1 MEPTKFSLVLERKT
15 QSSVWKQSEGI
26 ALITRSVADIHNDMH
41 NRNERWIRG
50 GDNDIYKAHASL
62 SPDELRMYL
71 FIEIDAQLKTDAF
84 YAALYTILDTKVFGS
99 RMSRNLHIST
109 IHDEVAALL
118 AAE

>member
-1 MEPTKFSLVLERKT
+1 METIKFSLALERDT

-50 GDNDIYKAHASL
+50 GDNDLYKAHASL
-62 SPDELRMYL
+62 SPSGLRMYL
-71 FIEIDAQLKTDAF
+71 YIEVAAQLKTDVF
-84 YAALYTILDTKVFGS
+84 NAALYLILDTKMFGS
-99 RMSRNLHIST
+99 YVSSKLKPSIIS
-109 IHDEVAALL
+109 DEVATLL